1 MDLLEI
7 NKQHISVYHWPSS
20 CFILNVML

>member
-7 NKQHISVYHWPSS
+7 NKQHVSVYHCPSS